1 MQKNQTNYNPP
12 VYIENKSNGSYFE
25 LLHEMKKEV
34 ALAINTIH
42 SRTRK
47 FNPIFDTIGNV

>member
-25 LLHEMKKEV
+25 VLHEMKKEV